1 MKGNQKKYIDL
12 KGFFSSNFLFIKNDS
27 DWFSFVL
34 SNNGEYS
41 F

>member
-1 MKGNQKKYIDL
+1 MKANQKKYIDL
-12 KGFFSSNFLFIKNDS
+12 KGFFSSNFLFTRNDS
-27 DWFSFVL
+27 DCFSFFL